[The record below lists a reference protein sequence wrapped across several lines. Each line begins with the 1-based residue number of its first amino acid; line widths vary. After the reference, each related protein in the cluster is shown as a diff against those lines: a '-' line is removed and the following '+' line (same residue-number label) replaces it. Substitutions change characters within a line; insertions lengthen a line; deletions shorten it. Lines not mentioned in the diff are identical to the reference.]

1 MGYKFLSSV
10 EKQFIITLIY
20 WLISLSMKVYQDTK
34 MPFCKS
40 QMVNFIKYTYCW
52 FEWMQNLSVF
62 VQMILSE
69 IKMNR

>member
-1 MGYKFLSSV
+1 
-10 EKQFIITLIY
+10 
-20 WLISLSMKVYQDTK
+20 MKVYQDTK

-52 FEWMQNLSVF
+52 FEWMQNLSVL

-69 IKMNR
+69 IKMNREMMIFLTKSPNGLLNEK